1 MKPFLKWAGGKT
13 QLLPIL
19 EEKFPHKNIE
29 NTIYI
34 EPFVGAGAFFL
45 YLAHRYSFKK
55 FIICDINHK
64 LINVYNQIKNNLE
77 NLLNIIDDIAE
88 KYNNYKTLEEKEA
101 YYYELR
107 EEFNWTP
114 REEREAALFIF
125 KNKSCFNG
133 IYRENSRGLYNV
145 PFGKRENVNPYNIE
159 QIQDISN
166 MLNLQDEEGNFK
178 VEIYTGDF
186 HTITNFINQ
195 NENYFLYMDPPYRP
209 VTLGGF
215 SSYHSS
221 PFNDTKQVELS
232 SFIRNTLTKPN
243 IKWLLS
249 NSDPHNLDKDDN
261 FFDDLYEGF
270 YIERIY
276 ASRRVNSNG
285 NGRGDVTELLI
296 KNY

>member
-19 EEKFPHKNIE
+19 DEKIPRENIE

-45 YLAHRYSFKK
+45 YLAHNYNFKK
-55 FIICDINHK
+55 YIICDINRK
-64 LINVYNQIKNNLE
+64 LINVYNQIKSNLE
-77 NLLNIIDDIAE
+77 VLLTILDDIAE
-88 KYNNYKTLEEKEA
+88 RYNSYETMEEKDT

-107 EEFNWTP
+107 NEFNDNP
-114 REEREAALFIF
+114 SEEREAALFIF
-125 KNKSCFNG
+125 INKSCFNG
-133 IYRENSRGLYNV
+133 IYRENASGGYNV
-145 PFGKRENVNPYNIE
+145 PFGKRKTANPYSRE

-166 MLNLQDEEGNFK
+166 MLNLRDLEGNYK

-186 HTITNFINQ
+186 NYIVDLISPNEKYFI
-195 NENYFLYMDPPYRP
+195 YMDPPYRP
-209 VTLGGF
+209 VTVGGF

-221 PFNDTKQVELS
+221 PFNDEKQIELAK
-232 SFIRNTLTKPN
+232 FIREKLTQGN
-243 IKWLLS
+243 INWLLS
-249 NSDPHNLDKDDN
+249 NSDPHNLDENDN
-261 FFDDLYEGF
+261 FFDELYEGF
-270 YIERIY
+270 HIQRIN

-285 NGRGDVTELLI
+285 NGRGNITELLI

>member
-19 EEKFPHKNIE
+19 GEKFPQENIE

-77 NLLNIIDDIAE
+77 NLLNIMDEIAK
-88 KYNNYKTLEEKEA
+88 KYNNYETLEEKES

-107 EEFNWTP
+107 NEFNGTP
-114 REEREAALFIF
+114 TEEREAALFIF
-125 KNKSCFNG
+125 INKACYNG
-133 IYRENSRGLYNV
+133 IYRENSKGGYNV
-145 PFGKRENVNPYNIE
+145 PFGKRKTVNPYNRA
-159 QIQDISN
+159 QIQDISD
-166 MLNLQDEEGNFK
+166 MLNLRDAEGNYK

-186 HTITNFINQ
+186 NYITNLIDSDEKYFI
-195 NENYFLYMDPPYRP
+195 YMDPPYRP
-209 VTLGGF
+209 VTVGGF

-221 PFNDTKQVELS
+221 PFNDDKQIELA
-232 SFIRNTLTKPN
+232 SFIRNNLTLPN
-243 IKWLLS
+243 INWLLS
-249 NSDPHNLDKDDN
+249 NSDPHNLDENDN
-261 FFDDLYEGF
+261 FFDELYDGF
-270 YIERIY
+270 SIERIF

-285 NGRGDVTELLI
+285 NGRGDVKELLI